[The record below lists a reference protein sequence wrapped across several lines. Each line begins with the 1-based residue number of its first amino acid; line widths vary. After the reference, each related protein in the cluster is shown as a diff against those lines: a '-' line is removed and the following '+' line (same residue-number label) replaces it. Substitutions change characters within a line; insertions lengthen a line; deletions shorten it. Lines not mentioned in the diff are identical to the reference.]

1 MSKQVV
7 DTQRIAAAAQ
17 SIREADKN
25 IDTALETL
33 ERAGRRLEDSWR
45 SRAGEAAQTAMY
57 QLIQN
62 NAARSAVLQNYVR
75 TLEQQVTP
83 GYEDT
88 ETVNTKLA
96 DQFK

>member
-1 MSKQVV
+1 MAKQVV
-7 DTQRIAAAAQ
+7 DTQRISASAAA
-17 SIREADKN
+17 IRQADEN
-25 IDTALETL
+25 IERALDTL
-33 ERAGRRLEDSWR
+33 EIKGGRPETSWC

-75 TLEQQVTP
+75 MLEQQVSP
-83 GYEDT
+83 GYAET